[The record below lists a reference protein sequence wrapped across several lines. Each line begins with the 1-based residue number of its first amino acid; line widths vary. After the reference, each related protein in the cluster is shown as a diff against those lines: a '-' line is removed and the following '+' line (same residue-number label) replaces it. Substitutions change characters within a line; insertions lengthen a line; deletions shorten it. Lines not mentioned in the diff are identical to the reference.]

1 LIELL
6 VSVAIMSVLIG
17 LLLPA
22 VQMAREAAR
31 RTGCRNNL
39 RQLGLALHNFHDV
52 YRVFPASGWTR
63 SGPGNPGG
71 HYISWRA
78 MILPYLEQSALH
90 EGYDFRANWWSSQ
103 NLDNGT
109 NLLAVYQ
116 CPSTPT
122 QQAILQAVS
131 KSPRPKLDLNRA
143 LARAD
148 YEALMGVRE
157 VIDPVR
163 YQDKEMTRGVMHR
176 NSSVRFADITDG
188 TSMTVVVTECAAR
201 PAVYRRRY
209 KVPGIRNDQG
219 YGWVDSES
227 AFSLDGAAEDGL
239 RQGEGWPATPRGMN
253 VTNENEPYSFHSGG
267 VYFLFADG
275 HVDFLN
281 ESIDLKLLAALTTRS
296 AGELTPDF

>member
-1 LIELL
+1 M
-6 VSVAIMSVLIG
+6 SVAIMSVLIG

-52 YRVFPASGWTR
+52 YRAFPASGWTR